1 MNIGNKSKCA
11 DEALVQ
17 RLYIAAPCDVGWD
30 TMEGDERTRFCGQC
44 KLNVYN
50 VAEMSTKEAAALIR
64 KNEGRLCMRLY
75 KRRDGT
81 IITDNCPVGLRK
93 IRDRVKRCAAAL
105 IMSLVWV
112 GLVSSARAQ
121 GLVGPGPEA
130 GRLGLS
136 SEVAPL
142 ANVETSQ
149 PIFLTIATWTSC
161 VLLCLMTWLKRAR
174 LPLIG
179 SMLLC
184 VWALAGVA
192 YGISYKP

>member
-50 VAEMSTKEAAALIR
+50 VAEMSTKEAASLIR
-64 KNEGRLCMRLY
+64 TNEDSLCLRLY
-75 KRRDGT
+75 RRKDGT
-81 IITDNCPVGLRK
+81 IITNNCPVGLRK
-93 IRDRVKRCAAAL
+93 IRDRMKRCAAAL

-121 GLVGPGPEA
+121 GLVGAPVDGA
-130 GRLGLS
+130 CRFS

-149 PIFLTIATWTSC
+149 PIFLTIATWISC
-161 VLLCLMTWLKRAR
+161 GLLCLMTWLKRGR

-192 YGISYKP
+192 YGISYQP

>member
-1 MNIGNKSKCA
+1 MNTRNKSRCA

-50 VAEMSTKEAAALIR
+50 VAEMSTKEAASLIR
-64 KNEGRLCMRLY
+64 GNEGRLCLRFY
-75 KRRDGT
+75 QRKDGT

-93 IRDRVKRCAAAL
+93 IRDRMKRCAAAV

-121 GLVGPGPEA
+121 GLVGAPVDPRFGVS
-130 GRLGLS
+130 G
-136 SEVAPL
+136 EVGSL

-149 PIFLTIATWTSC
+149 PIYLTIAAWVSC
-161 VLLCLMTWLKRAR
+161 FLVCLMTWLKRGR

-184 VWALAGVA
+184 VWCLAGVA
-192 YGISYKP
+192 YGISYQP